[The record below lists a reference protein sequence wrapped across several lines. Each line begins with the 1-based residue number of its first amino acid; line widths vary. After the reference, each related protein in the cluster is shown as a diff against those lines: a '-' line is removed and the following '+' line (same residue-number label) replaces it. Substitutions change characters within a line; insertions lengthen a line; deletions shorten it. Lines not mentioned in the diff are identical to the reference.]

1 MTDMPHITTHKVN
14 ALFGPIF
21 ADPEAR
27 QCLTSKQC
35 TQVDAILQ
43 KGELTR
49 RDLKKLS
56 RAVDDVLDHVLPD
69 AHEHDE
75 D

>member
-1 MTDMPHITTHKVN
+1 MPHITTHKV
-14 ALFGPIF
+14 AAFLGPMF

-27 QCLTSKQC
+27 QCLSAKQC
-35 TQVDAILQ
+35 TEVDAILQ
-43 KGELTR
+43 KDELTR

-56 RAVDDVLDHVLPD
+56 RAVDDVLDHALPG
-69 AHEHDE
+69 ADE